1 MAVNDGGE
9 ESNEDQTIE
18 VLLIGDLNVDL
29 HLDIPAYPQ
38 PGGDG
43 VATRQRMGFGGSA
56 ANTAVIL
63 VRLGVRSAMLGCVG
77 DDGWG
82 AQAVDG
88 LTAVGV
94 DTRHVQRSGTE
105 PTSLNVITVT
115 PDGERTMFAY
125 RGASAELKSA
135 DVPPDLCGASHV
147 HISGYALL
155 ADPQRAAA
163 EAAATSAR
171 RMRKTVSLD
180 VPVDPVA
187 AVPDVLRAFLANVD
201 VVAIGTKE
209 ARLLTG
215 EPTDEQAAEAIGG
228 YGPSTV
234 ALTGGASGS
243 LLLTVDGFVRA
254 PVPEVHVIDTTGAGD
269 SFSAGLIFGFLRGFE
284 EPRWTAAMANACGA
298 AAVEVPGAGAGLPSL
313 EGLLATI
320 AALPTDLQ
328 HELTSA
334 VRAKARTA

>member
-1 MAVNDGGE
+1 MEVGDVEQG
-9 ESNEDQTIE
+9 SEDRRFE
-18 VLLIGDLNVDL
+18 VLLLGDLNIDL
-29 HLDIPAYPQ
+29 HLDIPAYPE

-43 VATRQRMGFGGSA
+43 VASRQRMGFGGSA
-56 ANTAVIL
+56 ANTAVML
-63 VRLGVRSAMLGCVG
+63 ARLGVRAAMLACVG
-77 DDGWG
+77 DDEWG
-82 AQAVDG
+82 AQAIHG

-94 DTRHVQRSGTE
+94 DTRLVQRSSTE

-163 EAAATSAR
+163 EAAAASAHR
-171 RMRKTVSLD
+171 AGRTVSLD

-209 ARLLTG
+209 ARQLTG
-215 EPTDEQAAEAIGG
+215 EATDEQAAAAIAG

-234 ALTGGASGS
+234 ALTSGASGS

-254 PVPEVHVIDTTGAGD
+254 PVPEVRAIDTTGAGD

-284 EPRWTAAMANACGA
+284 EPSWTAAMANACGA
-298 AAVEVPGAGAGLPSL
+298 AAVGVPGAGAGLPSL
-313 EGLLATI
+313 DGILTAV
-320 AALPTDLQ
+320 AALPAGLR
-328 HELTSA
+328 HELMSA
-334 VRAKARTA
+334 VRAEGGAA